1 VSASITIQLNGERR
15 EVEEGLSVAALLRLL
30 DIRAQRVVVEHN
42 MRVLRAEDFE
52 SATVAA
58 GDELEVL
65 QFVGGG

>member
-1 VSASITIQLNGERR
+1 VSITIRLNGDAR
-15 EVEEGLSVAALLRLL
+15 EVEEGLTVASLLETL

-42 MRVLRAEDFE
+42 LRILRAEDFTG
-52 SATVAA
+52 ARIAD

>member
-1 VSASITIQLNGERR
+1 MNITIQLNGERR